1 MRSLSTANQK
11 GAVRDAYICATSKT
25 WLRSDAWHRIGPLGA
40 IQLLK
45 HGDDHGVNY
54 GHAVTYD
61 HRVDYDHRV
70 AYGDSPDN
78 RPDKLPD
85 RATCSWLSKSAEWGI
100 EFCQHL

>member
-1 MRSLSTANQK
+1 MRSLSTATQK

-54 GHAVTYD
+54 GH
-61 HRVDYDHRV
+61 RVDYDRGV
-70 AYGDSPDN
+70 AYGDS
-78 RPDKLPD
+78 PDKLPD